1 MIQGE
6 NIAESNVG
14 SHIYIRCRISTNPDF
29 HYAQT
34 KLPKLSYIEYRYG
47 QNRAYKG
54 LGQSSPHL
62 LAFGVDLVLD
72 QIQEKEIIRDFRALI
87 SLHIQG
93 V

>member
-1 MIQGE
+1 MVVLFVHSE
-6 NIAESNVG
+6 NLG
-14 SHIYIRCRISTNPDF
+14 LLR
-29 HYAQT
+29 
-34 KLPKLSYIEYRYG
+34 SYIEYRYG

-62 LAFGVDLVLD
+62 LAFGVDLALD

>member
-1 MIQGE
+1 MHSE
-6 NIAESNVG
+6 NLG
-14 SHIYIRCRISTNPDF
+14 LLR
-29 HYAQT
+29 
-34 KLPKLSYIEYRYG
+34 SYIEYRYG